1 MLLNDDELKVCS
13 NTSPDVKDHCLT
25 ADDRN
30 KINGRIHSLMYW
42 VGEFVP
48 QELEIDGRRI
58 LLRDTVFEFI
68 SDPDP
73 GPEKL
78 ESAYAL
84 ADRLDL
90 ERGKLEKR
98 LRSGDLTVEN
108 AHNILD
114 EILGLMRA
122 VDELRH
128 LNGEQA
134 DYERKV
140 LMDKVNDERRWLAFV
155 KLVK

>member
-1 MLLNDDELKVCS
+1 MNEEGLKACS
-13 NTSPDVKDHCLT
+13 DTSPDVKDHCLT
-25 ADDRN
+25 TDDRN
-30 KINGRIHSLMYW
+30 KIIGRIHSLMYW

-48 QELEIDGRRI
+48 DVMMIDGRNI
-58 LLRDTVFEFI
+58 MLRDTIFEFI

-84 ADRLDL
+84 AERLDL
-90 ERGKLEKR
+90 ESRRLEKQ
-98 LRSGDLTVEN
+98 LKSGDITVEN
-108 AHNILD
+108 AHMILD

-128 LNGEQA
+128 LKGEEA
-134 DYERKV
+134 EYEKKA
-140 LMDKVNDERRWLAFV
+140 LMDKVNDERRWLSFV